1 MRAEPMWFKSSYSAS
16 DGSQCLEVAAVR
28 GAVRIRDSKRR
39 SGPQLAITAHAWAD
53 FLAYAGEVA

>member
-1 MRAEPMWFKSSYSAS
+1 MWFKSSYSAS